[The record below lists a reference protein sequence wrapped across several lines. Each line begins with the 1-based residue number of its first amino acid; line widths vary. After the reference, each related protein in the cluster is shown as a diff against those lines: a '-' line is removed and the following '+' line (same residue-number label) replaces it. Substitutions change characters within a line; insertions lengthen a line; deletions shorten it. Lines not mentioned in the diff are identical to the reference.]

1 MKGEVVSQ
9 PESETRVSE
18 EQPKLWTRS
27 FIMVTLANFFLFCG
41 FGMLPSLLP
50 LHFRDL
56 GAPEAVIGFVA
67 GVYTVACVIMRP
79 LVGVAIDRWGRKGVL
94 GIGLLIMCVASIMF
108 ALLPV
113 LGLVLVI
120 RFIQG
125 LGWGMANTASPTL
138 ASDIIPQKRFG
149 EGMSWFTQGNAIAS
163 VLAPGISL
171 AIYYSYGAQVS
182 VTVSACFFAL
192 AFVCSRFV
200 NTPDDAIDKRG
211 APEAAQ
217 LRKEEKPKTKFSLK
231 TFFEQRSILPACI
244 MFFVTACYGAMTSF
258 VPVMSEFRGITGV
271 QWFFVI
277 EALAVVAS
285 RPFMGKLVDR
295 KGYRPTAIVGMAGM
309 CLSMLTLSFA
319 SSFPVL
325 ALGAVFNGV
334 GYATCYA
341 TFQTM
346 AVAGIEKARRG
357 SATATFY
364 VGYDSGMGLGAICA
378 GLLSGVVG
386 YAIMYR
392 VFACLPLLAL
402 AILFFNADKVK
413 AREAARK

>member
-1 MKGEVVSQ
+1 MGEI
-9 PESETRVSE
+9 E

-27 FIMVTLANFFLFCG
+27 FVMVTLANFFLFCG

-67 GVYTVACVIMRP
+67 GVYTLATVFMRP
-79 LVGVAIDRWGRKGVL
+79 IVGVAIDRFGRKGVL
-94 GIGLLIMCVASIMF
+94 GLGLLIMCFASVLF
-108 ALLPV
+108 VLLPFV
-113 LGLVLVI
+113 SLVLVI

-163 VLAPGISL
+163 VLAPGASL
-171 AIYYSYGAQVS
+171 AIYYTFDAQVS
-182 VTVSACFFAL
+182 VVVSACFFAL

-200 NTPDDAIDKRG
+200 KTPD
-211 APEAAQ
+211 ELAAEKA
-217 LRKEEKPKTKFSLK
+217 RAEGVEIVEELEPVAQKPRVKLNLK

-258 VPVMSEFRGITGV
+258 VPVMSELRGITGV
-271 QWFFVI
+271 QWFFVV

-285 RPFMGKLVDR
+285 RPFMGKFVDR
-295 KGYRPTAIVGMAGM
+295 RGYRPAALIGMVGM

-364 VGYDSGMGLGAICA
+364 VGYDGGMGLGAIIA
-378 GLLSGVVG
+378 GLLAGAAG
-386 YAIMYR
+386 YTIMYR
-392 VFACLPLLAL
+392 AFACLPLLAL
-402 AILFFNADKVK
+402 AILFANADKVK
-413 AREAARK
+413 AREDARK

>member
-1 MKGEVVSQ
+1 MRRNGEIVANGG
-9 PESETRVSE
+9 E
-18 EQPKLWTRS
+18 PKLWTRS

-67 GVYTVACVIMRP
+67 GVYTLATVFMRP
-79 LVGVAIDRWGRKGVL
+79 IVGVVIDRLGRKGVL
-94 GIGLLIMCVASIMF
+94 GLGLLIMCLASIAF
-108 ALLPV
+108 AVLPFV
-113 LGLVLVI
+113 SLVLVI
-120 RFIQG
+120 RFVQG

-138 ASDIIPQKRFG
+138 ASDIIPQKRFA

-163 VLAPGISL
+163 VLAPGVSL
-171 AIYYSYGAQVS
+171 AIYYSFGAQVS
-182 VTVSACFFAL
+182 VSVSACFFAL

-200 NTPDDAIDKRG
+200 KTLDEIDVEQARNEDGK
-211 APEAAQ
+211 AFEPPS
-217 LRKEEKPKTKFSLK
+217 EKPKAKLDLR
-231 TFFEQRSILPACI
+231 TFFEERSILPACI

-258 VPVMSEFRGITGV
+258 VPVMSELRDIAGV

-285 RPFMGKLVDR
+285 RPFMGKMVDR
-295 KGYRPTAIVGMAGM
+295 KGYRPTALIGMAGM

-319 SSFPVL
+319 SSFSVL
-325 ALGAVFNGV
+325 ALAAVFNGV

-346 AVAGIEKARRG
+346 AVAGIEKQRRG

-364 VGYDSGMGLGAICA
+364 VGYDGGMGLGAICA
-378 GLLSGVVG
+378 GLLAGAAG
-386 YAIMYR
+386 YAVMYR
-392 VFACLPLLAL
+392 VFACLPALAL
-402 AILFFNADKVK
+402 LILFLNAEKVK
-413 AREAARK
+413 AREQARK

>member
-1 MKGEVVSQ
+1 MDNRENDTV
-9 PESETRVSE
+9 E
-18 EQPKLWTRS
+18 EEKPKLWTRS

-67 GVYTVACVIMRP
+67 GVYTLATVFMRP
-79 LVGVAIDRWGRKGVL
+79 IVGVVIDRLGRKGVL
-94 GIGLLIMCVASIMF
+94 GLGLLIMCFASVLF

-113 LGLVLVI
+113 VSLVLVI

-163 VLAPGISL
+163 VLAPGVSL
-171 AIYYSYGAQVS
+171 AIYYSFGAQVS
-182 VTVSACFFAL
+182 VVVSACFFAL

-200 NTPDDAIDKRG
+200 KTPD
-211 APEAAQ
+211 ELAAEKA
-217 LRKEEKPKTKFSLK
+217 RAAGVEIIEPAEPKPKVKLNLK

-258 VPVMSEFRGITGV
+258 VPVMSELRGITGV
-271 QWFFVI
+271 QWFFVV
-277 EALAVVAS
+277 EALSVVAS
-285 RPFMGKLVDR
+285 RPFMGKLVDKR
-295 KGYRPTAIVGMAGM
+295 GYRPTALIGMAGM

-319 SSFPVL
+319 QSFPVL
-325 ALGAVFNGV
+325 ALAAVFNGV

-364 VGYDSGMGLGAICA
+364 VGYDGGMGLGAICA
-378 GLLSGVVG
+378 GLLAGAAG
-386 YAIMYR
+386 YAVMYR

-402 AILFFNADKVK
+402 VILFVNADKVK
-413 AREAARK
+413 AREDARK

>member
-1 MKGEVVSQ
+1 MA
-9 PESETRVSE
+9 PD
-18 EQPKLWTRS
+18 EQRQSTDEKPTLWTRS
-27 FIMVTLANFFLFCG
+27 FIMVTFANFFLFCG

-56 GAPEAVIGFVA
+56 GAPESLIGFVA

-94 GIGLLIMCVASIMF
+94 GVGLLIMCVASVLF

-163 VLAPGISL
+163 VLAPGVSL
-171 AIYYSYGAQVS
+171 ALYYSFGAQVS
-182 VTVSACFFAL
+182 VIASACFFAL
-192 AFVCSRFV
+192 AFICSRFV
-200 NTPDDAIDKRG
+200 KTPEELDAQRTDNDRG
-211 APEAAQ
+211 ETLQEDTPVQQARP
-217 LRKEEKPKTKFSLK
+217 LFRLK

-258 VPVMSEFRGITGV
+258 VPVMSKFRGIEGV
-271 QWFFVI
+271 QWFFVL
-277 EALAVVAS
+277 EALSVVAS
-285 RPFMGKLVDR
+285 RPLMGKLVDKR
-295 KGYRPTAIVGMAGM
+295 GYRPTAVIGMAGM
-309 CLSMLTLSFA
+309 CLSMFTLSCASNFA
-319 SSFPVL
+319 LL
-325 ALGAVFNGV
+325 AIAAVFNGI

-378 GLLSGVVG
+378 GLLAGAAG
-386 YAIMYR
+386 YAVMYR

-402 AILFFNADKVK
+402 LVLFLNADKVK
-413 AREAARK
+413 ARELDRL